1 MNCIGDCG
9 YWRGAREAID
19 EFFKHSG
26 IDGRLRRV
34 DYSGRFLLK
43 PGLGRISLAAR

>member
-9 YWRGAREAID
+9 YWRERAKRID

-26 IDGRLRRV
+26 IDGRLRRL

-43 PGLGRISLAAR
+43 PGPGRISLAAR